1 MSENNSHQKPRKNN
15 NNRNNNSKSR
25 SHKPVKGPS
34 VEDLRA
40 KPLDE
45 LVTIATELNIEHP
58 NDLKR

>member
-1 MSENNSHQKPRKNN
+1 MSENNSQQKPRKNN
-15 NNRNNNSKSR
+15 NNRNNSKSR
-25 SHKPVKGPS
+25 SHKPVKGTS

-40 KPLDE
+40 KPLEE